1 MKKNLDTL
9 VVGFALFSMF
19 FGAGNL
25 LFPPYLGLVSG
36 ESWLTSLGGFV
47 LADVGLALLVLL
59 AVVKGTGKLESV
71 LIRGGKGLANII
83 GATAVICIGPLL
95 AIPRTA
101 ATTYEMGIQPMLNTS
116 GSVVAVIV
124 SVVFFGLTLV
134 LTIKPSK
141 VVDIVGKVLTP
152 LLILSLIVLIVLGV
166 LNPIGDISPNVMIE
180 NNLFAEG
187 VSQGYLTMDALA
199 AGVFAGVIINAIIN
213 KGYNET
219 SEKVTLTIKAGVVA
233 AVALAV
239 IYGGLTYLGAT
250 LSTKFGVETPQ
261 ALLMVEIT
269 SALLGNPGKIL
280 LCVIVS
286 LACLTTSIGL
296 TSATGEYFSNVT
308 NGKLKYETIVVLVCV
323 FSAVVS
329 NFGVG
334 TIIKFSA
341 PILETVYPVLMALVL
356 LSLTCSRVRN
366 DNIFK
371 GAAYVTLIVSL
382 LTVANGLWG
391 VVPVM
396 SKLPLAP
403 LGFNWI
409 LPAIGGAI
417 IGSFIKDKKSSF
429 LLKDKYGTE

>member
-71 LIRGGKGLANII
+71 LIRGGKGLANVI

-101 ATTYEMGIQPMLNTS
+101 ATTYEMGLQPMLNTS
-116 GSVVAVIV
+116 GSIAPVAV

-341 PILETVYPVLMALVL
+341 PILEIVYPVLMALVL

-391 VVPVM
+391 VVSVM

>member
-71 LIRGGKGLANII
+71 LIRGGKGLANVI

-341 PILETVYPVLMALVL
+341 PILEIVYPVLMALVL

-396 SKLPLAP
+396 SKLPLAS

-417 IGSFIKDKKSSF
+417 VGSFIKDKKSSF

>member
-1 MKKNLDTL
+1 
-9 VVGFALFSMF
+9 
-19 FGAGNL
+19 
-25 LFPPYLGLVSG
+25 
-36 ESWLTSLGGFV
+36 
-47 LADVGLALLVLL
+47 
-59 AVVKGTGKLESV
+59 
-71 LIRGGKGLANII
+71 
-83 GATAVICIGPLL
+83 
-95 AIPRTA
+95 
-101 ATTYEMGIQPMLNTS
+101 
-116 GSVVAVIV
+116 
-124 SVVFFGLTLV
+124 
-134 LTIKPSK
+134 
-141 VVDIVGKVLTP
+141 
-152 LLILSLIVLIVLGV
+152 
-166 LNPIGDISPNVMIE
+166 
-180 NNLFAEG
+180 
-187 VSQGYLTMDALA
+187 
-199 AGVFAGVIINAIIN
+199 
-213 KGYNET
+213 
-219 SEKVTLTIKAGVVA
+219 
-233 AVALAV
+233 
-239 IYGGLTYLGAT
+239 
-250 LSTKFGVETPQ
+250 
-261 ALLMVEIT
+261 MVEIT

-341 PILETVYPVLMALVL
+341 PILEIVYPVLMALVL

-371 GAAYVTLIVSL
+371 GSAYVTLIVSL

>member
-1 MKKNLDTL
+1 MKKSLDTL

-36 ESWLTSLGGFV
+36 ENWMTSLGGFV
-47 LADVGLALLVLL
+47 LADVGLALLVLI

-71 LIRGGKGLANII
+71 LIRGGKGLASAI
-83 GATAVICIGPLL
+83 GAASVICIGPLL

-116 GSVVAVIV
+116 GSVVPVIV
-124 SVVFFGLTLV
+124 SVIFFGLTLV

-152 LLILSLIVLIVLGV
+152 LLILSLIVLIILGI
-166 LNPIGDISPNVMIE
+166 LNPIGDISSNVMIE

-213 KGYNET
+213 KGYNKT
-219 SEKVTLTIKAGVVA
+219 SEKVTLTIKAGLVA
-233 AVALAV
+233 AIALAV

-250 LSTKFGVETPQ
+250 LSTKLGIETPQ

-286 LACLTTSIGL
+286 LACLTTAIGL

-341 PILETVYPVLMALVL
+341 PILEIVYPVLMALVL
-356 LSLTCSRVRN
+356 LSLTCARVRN
-366 DNIFK
+366 DNVFK
-371 GAAYVTLIVSL
+371 VAAYVTLVVSL
-382 LTVANGLWG
+382 LTVSNSLWNIA
-391 VVPVM
+391 PFM
-396 SKLPLAP
+396 TKLPLAS

-417 IGSFIKDKKSSF
+417 IGSFIKDKNSSF

>member
-1 MKKNLDTL
+1 MKKNVDMF

-36 ESWLTSLGGFV
+36 ENWLTSLGGFV
-47 LADVGLALLVLL
+47 LADVGLALLVII
-59 AVVKGTGKLESV
+59 AIVKGAGTLESV
-71 LIRGGKGLANII
+71 LIRSGKGMAAII
-83 GATAVICIGPLL
+83 GGAAVLCIGPLL

-101 ATTYEMGIQPMLNTS
+101 ATTYEMGIQPMLNST
-116 GSVVAVIV
+116 GMLVPVIV
-124 SVVFFGLTLV
+124 SVVFFGLTLI

-152 LLILSLIVLIVLGV
+152 VLILSLIALIILGTI
-166 LNPIGDISPNVMIE
+166 NPIGDISSNVLTE

-187 VSQGYLTMDALA
+187 VSQGYLTMDALG
-199 AGVFAGVIINAIIN
+199 AGVLAGVIISSIIS
-213 KGYNET
+213 KGYTEQR
-219 SEKVTLTIKAGVVA
+219 EKVSLTIKSGIVAG
-233 AVALAV
+233 VALAL

-250 LSTKFGVETPQ
+250 LSTQAGIDSNTPQ

-269 SALLGNPGKIL
+269 AKLLGNPGKIL
-280 LCVIVS
+280 LCIIVS

-296 TSATGEYFSNVT
+296 TSATASYFARVT
-308 NGKLKYETIVVLVCV
+308 NGKMKYEAIVIGTCV

-334 TIIKFSA
+334 TIIKFSG
-341 PILETVYPVLMALVL
+341 PILEVVYPVLMALVL
-356 LSLTCSRVRN
+356 LSLTCSNVKN
-366 DNIFK
+366 DNVFK
-371 GAAYVTLIVSL
+371 GGAYVTLVVSL

-391 VVPVM
+391 IAPIM

-403 LGFNWI
+403 FGFNWI
-409 LPAIGGAI
+409 LPCIGGALV
-417 IGSFIKDKKSSF
+417 GFFIKGKDSSASA
-429 LLKDKYGTE
+429 KMGY

>member
-341 PILETVYPVLMALVL
+341 PILEIVYPVLMALVL

-371 GAAYVTLIVSL
+371 GSAYVTLIVSL

-417 IGSFIKDKKSSF
+417 VGSFIKDKKSSF

>member
-71 LIRGGKGLANII
+71 LIRGGKGLAKVI

-341 PILETVYPVLMALVL
+341 PILEIVYPVLMALVL